1 MLEEYLKNGLLS
13 YYKNLSKEGNIS
25 KDLFQIEYGNKIFY
39 LLCTFDGL
47 KITHQMLI
55 S

>member
-1 MLEEYLKNGLLS
+1 MLDEYLKNGELT
-13 YYKNLSKEGNIS
+13 YCKNIAKEGNIS
-25 KDLFQIEYGNKIFY
+25 KDLFQITYKDEVLY

-47 KITHQMLI
+47 NVTWKTLI